1 MKHLIALGI
10 SLLFVGSGCVGA
22 PVVSTPDEPDTKAPV
37 VVEELGNAAEKADLS
52 NQGLVSVSQDIFD
65 RTELVE
71 LNLSHNRLTGAI
83 PAEIRKLSKLRTL
96 DLSDNAMTGLPA
108 EVGQLKD
115 LRTLD
120 LSNNQL
126 TGLPMELGALTSLET
141 LDLRGNPY
149 SKIDLDQIRAKLSST
164 QILVD

>member
-1 MKHLIALGI
+1 MKYPLSVLALSLI
-10 SLLFVGSGCVGA
+10 VVGA
-22 PVVSTPDEPDTKAPV
+22 GCAQVSPTAVPSEADRSSDSAPVSTGTR
-37 VVEELGNAAEKADLS
+37 LDLS
-52 NQGLVSVSQDIFD
+52 NQGLTKVSQDIFG

-71 LNLSHNRLTGAI
+71 LDLSHNLLTGAI
-83 PAEIRKLSKLRTL
+83 PAEIRKLSNLRTL

-141 LDLRGNPY
+141 LDLRGNAY
-149 SKIDLDQIRAKLSST
+149 SKTDLDQIRAKLSST
-164 QILVD
+164 RILVD

>member
-1 MKHLIALGI
+1 MKKIILTAL
-10 SLLFVGSGCVGA
+10 SLLMVGA
-22 PVVSTPDEPDTKAPV
+22 GCAQIPTTQTSFIGTR
-37 VVEELGNAAEKADLS
+37 LDLS
-52 NQGLVSVSQDIFD
+52 NQDISAVSQDIFEM
-65 RTELVE
+65 TNLVE
-71 LNLSHNRLTGAI
+71 LDLSGNRLTGAI
-83 PAEIRKLSKLRTL
+83 PAEIRKLTKLQVL

-108 EVGQLKD
+108 EVGQLKE

-149 SKIDLDQIRAKLSST
+149 SKLDLDQIRAKLTST

>member
-1 MKHLIALGI
+1 MKKLVLIAL
-10 SLLFVGSGCVGA
+10 SLLTLGAGCAQVPSVGA
-22 PVVSTPDEPDTKAPV
+22 PAQTDRSSGTASSSGAT
-37 VVEELGNAAEKADLS
+37 LDLS
-52 NQGLVSVSQDIFD
+52 NQGLTKVSQDVFD

-71 LNLSHNRLTGAI
+71 LDLSHNLLTGAI
-83 PAEIRKLSKLRTL
+83 PAEIRKLLKLRAL

-126 TGLPMELGALTSLET
+126 TGLPMELGALISLET
-141 LDLRGNPY
+141 LDLRGNAY
-149 SKIDLDQIRAKLSST
+149 SKADLDQIRTKLSST
-164 QILVD
+164 NILVDE